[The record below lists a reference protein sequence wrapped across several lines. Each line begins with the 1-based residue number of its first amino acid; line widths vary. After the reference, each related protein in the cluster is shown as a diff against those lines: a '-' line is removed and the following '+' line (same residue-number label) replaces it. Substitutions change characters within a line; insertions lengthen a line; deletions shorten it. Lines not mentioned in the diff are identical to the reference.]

1 MHQHGSRD
9 ITWKVRIILKS
20 GESAIFQSE
29 KLVSWFHSGSIAIL
43 IILSGMMLSFL
54 AFQQKWAKLWP
65 PLTLQ
70 DYHNQLFGIKTI
82 SSNSLSQ
89 ALCLP
94 VSISELVEVNQ
105 SERVSNVSQSVIL
118 EQWRDFTKIVPFPS
132 KIMLKGKEQTWRKVT
147 FVKSWLLLCPKPGH
161 VSHKILIIY
170 VLHHPIK
177 SFLWKWH
184 RLH

>member
-1 MHQHGSRD
+1 MLLKCCIIVESIPTILFFCCYSVSQHGSCD
-9 ITWKVRIILKS
+9 ITWKPRIILKLGKIS
-20 GESAIFQSE
+20 HFPVR
-29 KLVSWFHSGSIAIL
+29 KVSFMVHTNSIAVL
-43 IILSGMMLSFL
+43 IILPGIMLSFL
-54 AFQQKWAKLWP
+54 AFQQKWAELWP
-65 PLTLQ
+65 PLILQ

-132 KIMLKGKEQTWRKVT
+132 KIILKGKKQTWRSEK
-147 FVKSWLLLCPKPGH
+147 
-161 VSHKILIIY
+161 
-170 VLHHPIK
+170 
-177 SFLWKWH
+177 
-184 RLH
+184 

>member
-1 MHQHGSRD
+1 MVH
-9 ITWKVRIILKS
+9 T
-20 GESAIFQSE
+20 
-29 KLVSWFHSGSIAIL
+29 GSIVILL
-43 IILSGMMLSFL
+43 IILPGIMLSFL
-54 AFQQKWAKLWP
+54 AFRQKWAELWP
-65 PLTLQ
+65 PLILQ

-132 KIMLKGKEQTWRKVT
+132 KIILKGKKQTWRKVT
-147 FVKSWLLLCPKPGH
+147 LVKFWLLLCPKPGH
-161 VSHKILIIY
+161 VSDKILIIY
-170 VLHHPIK
+170 ILHH
-177 SFLWKWH
+177 SH
-184 RLH
+184 